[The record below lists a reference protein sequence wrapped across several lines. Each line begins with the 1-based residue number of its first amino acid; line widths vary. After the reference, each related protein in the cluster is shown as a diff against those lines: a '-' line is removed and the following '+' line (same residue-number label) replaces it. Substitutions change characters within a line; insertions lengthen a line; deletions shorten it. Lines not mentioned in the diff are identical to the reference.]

1 MAERIELWP
10 IDRLKPYA
18 NNARTHSEEQVKQI
32 ARSMEE
38 FGFTNPLLVDSSEGI
53 IAGHG
58 RLEAA
63 KELGLAEVPVI
74 VLDHLSEAQRRA
86 YVIADNQLALNAG
99 WDTSALQFELSQ
111 LKDLDFDL
119 SVVGFGDDELGR
131 LLEGL
136 DFEGGLD
143 LESEGDED
151 DWDPTVEGYTQK
163 VEIPV
168 YEPEGEQ
175 PDVEELFDRS
185 RTDELAA
192 AIREAKLPDDIR
204 EFLLLAATRHTVFN
218 FERIANFYAHADA
231 ATQSLMEDSALVIV
245 DFQKAIERGFVKL
258 NDQVDAAF
266 REDYPDA

>member
-10 IDRLKPYA
+10 IEDLKPYS
-18 NNARTHSEEQVKQI
+18 NNARIHDEEQIKQI

-38 FGFTNPLLVDSSEGI
+38 FGFTNPLLVDSIGGI

-74 VLDHLSEAQRRA
+74 VLDGLTEAQRRA

-99 WDTSALQFELSQ
+99 WDTDALQFELST

-119 SVVGFGDDELGR
+119 SVVGFADDELGR

-136 DFEGGLD
+136 DIEGGD
-143 LESEGDED
+143 FEEKED
-151 DWDPTVEGYTQK
+151 DWDPTVEGYSQK

-175 PDVEELFDRS
+175 PEVEELFDRTK
-185 RTDELAA
+185 TDELAK
-192 AIREAKLPDDIR
+192 AIREADLPGDIR
-204 EFLLLAATRHTVFN
+204 EFLLMAAARHTVFN
-218 FERIANFYAHADA
+218 FERIANYYAHSEKKI
-231 ATQSLMEDSALVIV
+231 QGLMEDSALVIV
-245 DFQKAIERGFVKL
+245 DFKKAIENGFVKL
-258 NDQVDAAF
+258 NSEVDTAF